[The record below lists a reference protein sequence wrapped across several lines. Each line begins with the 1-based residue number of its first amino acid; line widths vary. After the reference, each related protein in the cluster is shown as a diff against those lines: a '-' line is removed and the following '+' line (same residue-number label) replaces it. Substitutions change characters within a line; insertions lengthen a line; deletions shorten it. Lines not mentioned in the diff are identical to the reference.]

1 MRCFGCGG
9 DFREMDGPTHPYML
23 SSAGCWA
30 AYGELL
36 ALEYEDRAYG
46 VLNRLSV
53 DTYAVQHP
61 GIDSPQS
68 RNSVGIHLSRLSLIL
83 ELGWPVSKANDAMQI
98 ISAKKFRFPWLPP
111 PASFGPLTVKNVL
124 EADGA
129 AEHTAAVQLWAKSVW
144 QAWADHH
151 LTVRGWLRD
160 LVGSFSM
167 PQQGRP
173 QTGQAARR

>member
-9 DFREMDGPTHPYML
+9 DFPEMDGPTHPYML

-36 ALEYEDRAYG
+36 ALEYEDRAYAP
-46 VLNRLSV
+46 LHRLSV

-61 GIDSPQS
+61 GIDTPRA

-83 ELGWPVSKANDAMQI
+83 ELGWPIGKANDAMQI
-98 ISAKKFRFPWLPP
+98 ITAKRFTFPWLSP

-124 EADGA
+124 EAEGA
-129 AEHTAAVQLWAKSVW
+129 VEHMAAVQLWAKVVW
-144 QAWADHH
+144 QAWGEHH
-151 LTVRGWLRD
+151 IAVRGWLRE
-160 LVGSFSM
+160 LGW
-167 PQQGRP
+167 
-173 QTGQAARR
+173 

>member
-9 DFREMDGPTHPYML
+9 GFPEMDGPTHPYML

-36 ALEYEDRAYG
+36 ALEYEDRAYAP
-46 VLNRLSV
+46 LHRLSV

-61 GIDSPQS
+61 GIDTPRA

-83 ELGWPVSKANDAMQI
+83 ELGWPIGKANDAMQI
-98 ISAKKFRFPWLPP
+98 ITAKRFTFPWLSP

-124 EADGA
+124 EAEGA
-129 AEHTAAVQLWAKSVW
+129 VEHMAAVQLWAKVVW
-144 QAWADHH
+144 QAWGEHH
-151 LTVRGWLRD
+151 IAVRGWLRE
-160 LVGSFSM
+160 LGW
-167 PQQGRP
+167 
-173 QTGQAARR
+173 